1 MTLYSR
7 TLTPLF
13 VGFMLVCF
21 LAPAAHGADERHR
34 PTDSCTSPR
43 DSVLQLL
50 FWLQPENQDPTRAAT
65 CLDTSNIDATGRPGD
80 KILAARSL
88 KLLLDV
94 ENLYVTPEDLPAD
107 PQHVDPVTGK
117 SRHVVFP
124 DRFPLF
130 AVEKIDGRWLIDKE
144 MVQNAP
150 ALYRDRVPLDLD
162 GIVQSLPSWAQGN
175 FAGLHIWQL
184 LALLALLILG
194 IILQKVL
201 VFLLGSWLERL
212 QVGWIREAMTAA
224 HKPIGGLALALV
236 LHLGL
241 PAIRLPIGAHH
252 LGLLSA
258 HILAA
263 FSVVWL
269 GYRLVDV
276 FADVLGRRA
285 ADTES
290 RLDDQLVPLVRKSL
304 KVGITIIGFIFILQ
318 NLNID
323 VGSLLAGLGIGGLA
337 FALAA
342 KDTVANLFGSVM
354 IFIDRPFQV
363 GDWIRMGDVEGTVE
377 EVGFRT
383 SRVRTFYNS
392 VLTVPNARV
401 TDSAVDN
408 LGVRTFRR
416 YKTVL
421 SLTYSTPPAKI
432 DAFCQGVRNLID
444 TIPGM
449 RRDFYLVEFSEFG
462 DSGLQI
468 LVYSFLYTKDW
479 ADELRARHNFNL
491 AILRLAEDLG
501 VEFAFPTQSIHV
513 EAVAPASERAKGSL
527 SSFEQQ
533 ELDSV
538 VESWGPRGDR
548 YRQMGLTEAE
558 DLGKTPKIG

>member
-1 MTLYSR
+1 MNRRPRLAA
-7 TLTPLF
+7 LIAACGLLF
-13 VGFMLVCF
+13 AL
-21 LAPAAHGADERHR
+21 LSPALGADEKHR
-34 PTDSCTSPR
+34 PSDSCTSPR
-43 DSVLQLL
+43 DAILQLL
-50 FWLQPENQDPTRAAT
+50 FWLQPEHTDPTRAAT
-65 CLDTSNIDATGRPGD
+65 CLDTSSIDTPTQAGD
-80 KILAARSL
+80 RQAAARSL

-94 ENLYVTPEDLPAD
+94 ENLYVVPEDVPND
-107 PQHVDPVTGK
+107 PNHVDSVTGK
-117 SRHVVFP
+117 SRHVLFP
-124 DRFPLF
+124 GKFPLL
-130 AVEKIDGRWLIDKE
+130 AVEKVEGRWLIDKE
-144 MVQNAP
+144 MVRKAP
-150 ALYRDRVPLDLD
+150 ELYRERVPLDLD
-162 GIVQSLPSWAQGN
+162 GVVQSLPTWAQGD
-175 FAGLHIWQL
+175 FAGLHVWQL
-184 LALLALLILG
+184 IALLALIILG
-194 IILQKVL
+194 IILQKIL
-201 VFLLGSWLERL
+201 VFLVGSWLERL

-224 HKPIGGLALALV
+224 HKPIGGLALSLV
-236 LHLGL
+236 LQLGL
-241 PAIRLPIGAHH
+241 PGIRLPIGAHH
-252 LGLLSA
+252 LGILSA
-258 HILAA
+258 QILAA
-263 FSVVWL
+263 FSIVWL

-304 KVGITIIGFIFILQ
+304 KVGITIIGTIFILQ

-363 GDWIRMGDVEGTVE
+363 GDWIRMGEVEGTVE

-416 YKTVL
+416 YKTQL
-421 SLTYSTPPAKI
+421 SLNYNTPPAKI
-432 DAFCQGVRNLID
+432 DAFCQGVRNLIE

-449 RRDFYLVEFSEFG
+449 RRDFYLVEFTELG
-462 DSGLQI
+462 DSGLNVM
-468 LVYSFLYTKDW
+468 VYCFMYTKDW

-513 EAVAPASERAKGSL
+513 EAMAPTAERSKGKL
-527 SSFEQQ
+527 STFEKN
-533 ELDSV
+533 ELNAV
-538 VESWGPRGDR
+538 VESWGPKGDR
-548 YRQMGLTEAE
+548 YKQMGLLDAE
-558 DLGKTPKIG
+558 DLGGSPKIG